1 MTIIPRMFVADPH
14 AAVEFLRKVFD
25 AEGELTEGRPAD
37 IHIGDAR
44 ILVSDTS
51 ERDPFPAFLYIYV
64 ADTDHTYER
73 AMAAGATSMETPRAT
88 PYGDRRAM
96 VRDPSGNIY
105 QIATPAT

>member
-1 MTIIPRMFVADPH
+1 MTIIPRMFVTDPR

-25 AEGELTEGRPAD
+25 AEGDTPDGRPAD
-37 IHIGDAR
+37 IRIGDAR
-44 ILVSDTS
+44 VLISDTS
-51 ERDPFPAFLYIYV
+51 ERGSFPAFLYVYV

-73 AMAAGATSMETPRAT
+73 AMGAGAVSMETPRET

-96 VRDPSGNIY
+96 VRDPFGNIY